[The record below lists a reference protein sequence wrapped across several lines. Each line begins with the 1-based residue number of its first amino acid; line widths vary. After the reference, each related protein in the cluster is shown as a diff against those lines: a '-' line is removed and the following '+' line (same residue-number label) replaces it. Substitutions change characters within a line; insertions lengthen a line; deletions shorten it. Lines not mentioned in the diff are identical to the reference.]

1 MLSIPPPLL
10 LAAVVALLAAL
21 APAAAPAGDA
31 HAQAAP
37 PPAGTFSAPAGVAM
51 LLNGTVYVADT
62 GNDRI
67 QVFWPNGTFAFAF
80 GASGSGEGNFSAPT
94 GIFMSAERRTIP
106 RVYPAQLYVADTGN
120 DRIQVFW
127 PNGTFARSV
136 GTSGSGPGQLS
147 APADVEVDW
156 RSMIVVA
163 DTGNDRIQ
171 IYWYNGTLAHSLG
184 SSGNGTGQFDGPRSV
199 IADRHSNRALLVAD
213 EGNDRIQRFWYRAL
227 GLYDYTS
234 RPNGVYD
241 ATVGTGRS
249 FGYTGTPG
257 GNFSAPAGLD
267 RGGFNDASI
276 IVADTG
282 NNRILVTGISG
293 LSEIHLRGKFG
304 DGGAGNGNFS
314 APKAVDMTLSGAF
327 AVADT
332 GNDRVQVFWPNG
344 TLRFDLGPPPA
355 GNGTGGTPSPPP
367 APPDTM
373 PPPPAGNGTGGTPPP
388 PPAPPD
394 TMPPPPAGNGTGGTP
409 SPPPAPP
416 DTMPPPPAGN
426 GTGGTPPPPPAPP
439 DTMPPPPAGNGT
451 GGTPPPPPAPP
462 DTMPPPPAGNGTGG
476 TPPPPPPPAYTCSV
490 SLGAPDFEVS
500 VRPGEYSAPVRQV
513 VRNSGNLT
521 FATVELAA
529 TPWRAA
535 AGGAPPA
542 ELPAS
547 ATEWSAAGPAAGYSA
562 LAGGAAVVA
571 RGLEGGD
578 AAPLWFRINLAPHGG
593 APSGV
598 TVVQHV
604 TYAAECAPPP

>member
-1 MLSIPPPLL
+1 MLSITLPLL

-37 PPAGTFSAPAGVAM
+37 PPVGTFSAPAGVAM
-51 LLNGTVYVADT
+51 LLDGTVYVADT

-94 GIFMSAERRTIP
+94 GIFMSTERRTIP

-147 APADVEVDW
+147 APADVDVDW

-163 DTGNDRIQ
+163 DTGNDRVQ

-199 IADRHSNRALLVAD
+199 IADIYSDRELIVAD
-213 EGNDRIQRFWYRAL
+213 TGNDRVQRFWYIPL
-227 GLYDYTS
+227 GLSDYYS

-267 RGGFNDASI
+267 RGGFNNVHVVI
-276 IVADTG
+276 ADTD
-282 NNRILVTGISG
+282 NDRILVTGFSG

-327 AVADT
+327 VVADT

-344 TLRFDLGPPPA
+344 TLRFDLGPP
-355 GNGTGGTPSPPP
+355 
-367 APPDTM
+367 
-373 PPPPAGNGTGGTPPP
+373 AGNGTGGTPPP
-388 PPAPPD
+388 PPPPD
-394 TMPPPPAGNGTGGTP
+394 TMPPPAGNGTGGT
-409 SPPPAPP
+409 
-416 DTMPPPPAGN
+416 
-426 GTGGTPPPPPAPP
+426 
-439 DTMPPPPAGNGT
+439 
-451 GGTPPPPPAPP
+451 
-462 DTMPPPPAGNGTGG
+462 
-476 TPPPPPPPAYTCSV
+476 PPPPAYTCSV

-521 FATVELAA
+521 FAAVELAA

-547 ATEWSAAGPAAGYSA
+547 ATEWSVAGPAAGYSA
-562 LAGGAAVVA
+562 LAGGPAVVVA
-571 RGLEGGD
+571 NGLEGGD

-598 TVVQHV
+598 TVVQYV